1 MIVTHDTEI
10 TKWADRVITLEDGK
24 VVSDNPNIPNF
35 EEKELSTEEVREE
48 DDIQE
53 ILLKQKAIKGKKIN
67 AFFSYKKQPKAT
79 QNVARL
85 SGKSSLGLSI
95 SLLNKDVVK
104 KIFLTIV
111 MVLLIAL
118 MTLSTSMSFAT
129 TEKTMANAINM
140 SAKGKKIFGLE
151 VFVENIQKSI
161 TLKDISEM
169 DRLLE
174 ENNLN
179 FYKVGTGEVIADS
192 WKNMQIAKS
201 EAVDTA
207 YYINMNVANIENA
220 IFVDNPTEIGVDII
234 LGKAPASQNEIAI
247 SKSYYDYLLHYKKF
261 KVNVREIDY
270 EITFDKDIVGK
281 TITPFNIVISGVFD
295 DKNAI
300 DEKWKTK
307 TIDSLN
313 ATQNENLVK
322 EIKEERDT
330 NVLINT
336 IIKCKASE
344 NDWYQFAGVNT
355 DLKITIKDCW
365 GFQNPYY
372 FNYMPYNNA
381 TKNYFNFALAGIE
394 NVADDEIIIDGETL
408 DSINEY
414 FKKIGENEKGNG
426 DNIDL
431 SIVEME
437 TNPALGSYYP
447 IKSHKDKQFR
457 LRVLDGIAGVSKTF
471 IMSQNSYDELKA
483 FGRYSNKRII
493 STDKIS
499 SGQLTKINKG
509 INKHF
514 ENVFNGWSKSGFIY
528 SIKNCPIKISNDY
541 GFIGICREYV
551 SLPMIIVTIA
561 MTIGII
567 VVFYSDFIKT
577 KAKDLLILKSLGAKN
592 KDFLK
597 IYGIFSVV
605 LILIQL
611 LFGMIIGSVLIYCI
625 NIFASS
631 ISGYAK
637 VFSVFYLDTASIV
650 FCFAMILLINVV
662 SLVIGL
668 AGINNKNL
676 RKAFQK
682 LKK

>member
-1 MIVTHDTEI
+1 EFGKEMLINEFGYIYQDFKLIDNLTVYQNILLGQELATTGIDYDYLIEIADELGITDILDHKVYSLSGGQMQRVAIARAIVRRPKVIFADEPTGNLDSYNSINVYNILRDLADDILVVIVTHDTEI

-313 ATQNENLVK
+313 ATQNENL
-322 EIKEERDT
+322 
-330 NVLINT
+330 
-336 IIKCKASE
+336 
-344 NDWYQFAGVNT
+344 
-355 DLKITIKDCW
+355 
-365 GFQNPYY
+365 
-372 FNYMPYNNA
+372 
-381 TKNYFNFALAGIE
+381 
-394 NVADDEIIIDGETL
+394 
-408 DSINEY
+408 
-414 FKKIGENEKGNG
+414 
-426 DNIDL
+426 
-431 SIVEME
+431 
-437 TNPALGSYYP
+437 
-447 IKSHKDKQFR
+447 
-457 LRVLDGIAGVSKTF
+457 
-471 IMSQNSYDELKA
+471 
-483 FGRYSNKRII
+483 
-493 STDKIS
+493 
-499 SGQLTKINKG
+499 
-509 INKHF
+509 
-514 ENVFNGWSKSGFIY
+514 
-528 SIKNCPIKISNDY
+528 
-541 GFIGICREYV
+541 
-551 SLPMIIVTIA
+551 
-561 MTIGII
+561 
-567 VVFYSDFIKT
+567 
-577 KAKDLLILKSLGAKN
+577 
-592 KDFLK
+592 
-597 IYGIFSVV
+597 
-605 LILIQL
+605 
-611 LFGMIIGSVLIYCI
+611 
-625 NIFASS
+625 
-631 ISGYAK
+631 
-637 VFSVFYLDTASIV
+637 
-650 FCFAMILLINVV
+650 
-662 SLVIGL
+662 
-668 AGINNKNL
+668 
-676 RKAFQK
+676 
-682 LKK
+682 